1 MLKLVNFV
9 NLNILFTS
17 LTSCPSVQKSSL
29 PCCCRHVAMKFWCQ
43 SSIKFDRLR
52 SFLVIHRVFT
62 IIPPFFGG
70 VQVRSSSIKFDQVRS
85 SSIEFDT
92 VQLSPFLLYEC
103 LPTPHRLGRT
113 LKASNEPPRISP
125 QRSMAAGRTVINSF
139 QDVKDQLSSSDFG
152 FEIPGEPGRNGQKVV
167 LRKR

>member
-9 NLNILFTS
+9 NLNFLFTS

-85 SSIEFDT
+85 SSIKFDR
-92 VQLSPFLLYEC
+92 V
-103 LPTPHRLGRT
+103 R
-113 LKASNEPPRISP
+113 
-125 QRSMAAGRTVINSF
+125 
-139 QDVKDQLSSSDFG
+139 SSSTQFN
-152 FEIPGEPGRNGQKVV
+152 F
-167 LRKR
+167 LRSCCTSVSRPRTDSAVPLKQATNRHGSARSDRWLRGDP